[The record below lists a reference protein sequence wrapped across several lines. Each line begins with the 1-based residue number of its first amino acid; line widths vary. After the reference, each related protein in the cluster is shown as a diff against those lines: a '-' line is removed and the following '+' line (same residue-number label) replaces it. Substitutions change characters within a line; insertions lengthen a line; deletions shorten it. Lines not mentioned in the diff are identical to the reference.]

1 MEHRMKSA
9 IIGVILAVL
18 TVGVVWAQTDAPVI
32 KEKSQGEVKYLV
44 GGVGL
49 EEREY
54 MTSLSGNYNLKLVFA
69 MASKEY
75 LAEVKVVILD
85 PKGKT
90 YVTTTA
96 DGPWMMVKLPQGTYL
111 VQATA
116 GGQTLVQK
124 CNIDK
129 GMQVLNFHWKQ

>member
-1 MEHRMKSA
+1 MVGRTGGAMIGA
-9 IIGVILAVL
+9 ILVAL
-18 TVGVVWAQTDAPVI
+18 TVGVVWAQTDAPAI
-32 KEKSQGEVKYLV
+32 KERTQGEVKYLV

-69 MASKEY
+69 VASREY

-90 YVTTTA
+90 HVTTTA
-96 DGPWMMVKLPQGTYL
+96 DGPWMMVKLPQGSYL

-116 GGQTLVQK
+116 GGHTLVQK
-124 CNIDK
+124 CNIGK

>member
-1 MEHRMKSA
+1 MGCWRRSA
-9 IIGVILAVL
+9 LVGVILVVL
-18 TVGVVWAQTDAPVI
+18 TASVVWAQSDAPVI
-32 KEKSQGEVKYLV
+32 KERSQGEVKYLV

-54 MTSLSGNYNLKLVFA
+54 MTSVSGNYNLKLVFA
-69 MASKEY
+69 VASREY

-96 DGPWMMVKLPQGTYL
+96 DGPWMLLRLPEGSYL
-111 VQATA
+111 VQATS
-116 GGQTLVQK
+116 GGQTLVKK
-124 CNIDK
+124 CNIGK
-129 GMQVLNFHWKQ
+129 GSQTLHFHWKQ

>member
-1 MEHRMKSA
+1 MERMARSSV
-9 IIGVILAVL
+9 IGVILVVL
-18 TVGVVWAQTDAPVI
+18 TVGMVWAQTDAPVI
-32 KEKSQGEVKYLV
+32 KERSQGEVKYLV

-49 EEREY
+49 EERDY
-54 MTSLSGNYNLKLVFA
+54 MSSLSGNYNLKLVFA
-69 MASKEY
+69 VASREY

-85 PKGKT
+85 PQGKT

-96 DGPWMMVKLPQGTYL
+96 DGPWMMVKLPQGSYL

-124 CNIDK
+124 CSIGK

>member
-1 MEHRMKSA
+1 MKRA
-9 IIGVILAVL
+9 TRITIIGAVL
-18 TVGVVWAQTDAPVI
+18 LVLTSGVVWAQADAPAI
-32 KEKSQGEVKYLV
+32 KERSQGNVKYLV

-69 MASKEY
+69 VASREY
-75 LAEVKVVILD
+75 LAEVKVAILD
-85 PKGKT
+85 PNGKT

-96 DGPWMMVKLPQGTYL
+96 DGPWMMVKLPQGSYL
-111 VQATA
+111 VQATS

-124 CNIDK
+124 CNVGK
-129 GMQVLNFHWKQ
+129 AMQVLHFHWKQ

>member
-1 MEHRMKSA
+1 MKHRTRGAMLGA
-9 IIGVILAVL
+9 ILVVL
-18 TVGVVWAQTDAPVI
+18 MVGVVWAQTDAPVI
-32 KEKSQGEVKYLV
+32 KERAQGEVKYLV

-54 MTSLSGNYNLKLVFA
+54 MTSVSGNYNLKLVFA
-69 MASKEY
+69 MASREY
-75 LAEVKVVILD
+75 LAEVRVVILD

-96 DGPWMMVKLPQGTYL
+96 DGPWMMVKLPQGSYL

-116 GGQTLVQK
+116 GGQTLAQK
-124 CNIDK
+124 CNVGK
-129 GMQVLNFHWKQ
+129 ALQVLNFHWK